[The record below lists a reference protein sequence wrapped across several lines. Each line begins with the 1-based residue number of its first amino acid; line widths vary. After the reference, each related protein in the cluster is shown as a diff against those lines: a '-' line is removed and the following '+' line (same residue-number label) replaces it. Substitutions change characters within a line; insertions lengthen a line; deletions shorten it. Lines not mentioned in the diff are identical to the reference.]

1 MNANPRALGLAALF
15 NSCVCSLVDAR
26 DPRSVGA
33 KAYSLGE
40 MSRLGF
46 PVPPGFVLS
55 DDAFQ
60 EFLDHNDFRSAI
72 KIMCENLDPAC
83 TDRLRET
90 SQAVRALIRSGKI
103 PAGIRDEIALWR
115 ARIVPGATLIVRS
128 SAVGEDSGEASFAGQ
143 LDSFLNIDSSAELEE
158 ALLSCWSSYWSE
170 RSLFYQLARR
180 VQLRGMGVVI
190 QQMVRS
196 RISGVLFTQPPARSG
211 KDDDRLVVEYCF
223 GYGEALVSGQINP
236 GRVTISRTDLTSK
249 RETSPDQPF
258 DPTDEAL
265 LFGKDRL
272 TRLAKT
278 GMKLEKQFRG
288 PQDIEWTMDESGNLF
303 IVQSRPITACP
314 ALCSQSPSGRP
325 LVIWSNANV
334 NENFPEP
341 ISPLLYSIASAG
353 YYHYFRNLGA
363 AFGIARRR
371 LWAMEHQLRNII
383 GVHFGRMYYNL
394 SNIHSALR
402 RAPFGELWVEDFN
415 TFVGTKKTGDPSDD
429 ATNRGERR
437 RGRLAEWLELCFIA
451 LKTLQQ
457 YLALSKS
464 VETFE
469 RAVSDYSE
477 RTRPERLKERSL
489 NDLLTDFRGFLEIRF
504 HRWNN
509 AALADAASMVCYGML
524 KRFIHREFPES
535 DEASLHNTLLKGLR
549 DVVSSVPAIKIWE
562 LSRRVQ
568 KNPALELLFRTKES
582 EEIASALHENE
593 GFNEFRRELGDF
605 VEHWGFRTSGELML
619 TVPSFQ
625 ENPLDLLDLIKGY
638 VEVEGASPAE
648 VIRRQDIDRA
658 AKTAEILAI
667 LSKRRLL
674 ALVPFVTKAHVAR
687 TLLRWTH
694 RSIALRERARLK
706 QALLYSRCRR
716 IALAIGERMV
726 TLRYLANRD
735 DVFFLTY
742 QELDQLLSGGA
753 MFPDQTRELAAMRK
767 RDHARFSTLNPPDT
781 IEIPEGVYL
790 PMPNGS
796 PVEQDATSK
805 PVGSAKLTGT
815 SACGGQTTG
824 RATILRDIS
833 ESRLLKPGDVLVARQ
848 TDPGWGPVFFLI
860 RGLVLERGGMLSHGA
875 IIAREFGIPSV
886 VGVENATER
895 ILQGATV
902 CVDGDNGLVTIV
914 G

>member
-1 MNANPRALGLAALF
+1 MNAHARAVAPMFKSYACFLA
-15 NSCVCSLVDAR
+15 DAA
-26 DPRSVGA
+26 DPRSVGG

-60 EFLDHNDFRSAI
+60 EFLDHNDFRRAI
-72 KIMCENLDPAC
+72 KTMCENLDPAC
-83 TDRLRET
+83 TDRLRQT

-103 PAGIRDEIALWR
+103 PVGIRDEIALWR
-115 ARIVPGATLIVRS
+115 ARVLPGATLIVRS

-143 LDSFLNIDSSAELEE
+143 LDSFLNIDSSEELEQ

-196 RISGVLFTQPPARSG
+196 RISGVLFTQPPARSA
-211 KDDDRLVVEYCF
+211 KDDDRLVVEYCC
-223 GYGEALVSGQINP
+223 GYGEALVSGRVNP
-236 GRVTISRTDLTSK
+236 GRFTISRTDLTWK
-249 RETSPDQPF
+249 RETSPDQPC
-258 DPTDEAL
+258 DPKDEAL
-265 LFGKDRL
+265 LFGNDL
-272 TRLAKT
+272 IARLAET

-288 PQDIEWTMDESGNLF
+288 AQDIEWTVDESGQLF
-303 IVQSRPITACP
+303 IVQSRPITAS
-314 ALCSQSPSGRP
+314 ATLGSQSPSGRP

-363 AFGIARRR
+363 GFGIARRR

-394 SNIHSALR
+394 SNIHWALR
-402 RAPFGELWVEDFN
+402 SVPFGELWVDDFN
-415 TFVGTKKTGDPSDD
+415 NFVGTKKTGEPSD
-429 ATNRGERR
+429 AGRKRRERR
-437 RGRLAEWLELCFIA
+437 RGRPAEWLELCFMA
-451 LKTLQQ
+451 LKTLKQ
-457 YLALSKS
+457 YLSLSKG

-469 RAVSDYSE
+469 RIVSEYSE
-477 RTRPERLKERSL
+477 RTRPERLQERSL

-504 HRWNN
+504 HRWNH
-509 AALADAASMVCYGML
+509 AALADAASMVSYGML
-524 KRFIHREFPES
+524 KRFINREFPES

-549 DVVSSVPAIKIWE
+549 DVVSSVPALKIWE

-568 KNPALELLFRTKES
+568 EDPALKFLFRTKES
-582 EEIASALHENE
+582 AAIASALYENE
-593 GFNEFRRELGDF
+593 EFSEFRRELSDF
-605 VEHWGFRTSGELML
+605 VEHWGFRISGELML

-625 ENPLDLLDLIKGY
+625 ENPIDLLDLIKGY
-638 VEVEGASPAE
+638 IEVEGASPAE
-648 VIRRQDIDRA
+648 VIRRQDADRA
-658 AKTAEILAI
+658 AKTAEILSI
-667 LSKRRLL
+667 LSKRKWLT
-674 ALVPFVTKAHVAR
+674 LVPFVSKAQIAR

-716 IALAIGERMV
+716 IALVIGERMV
-726 TLRYLANRD
+726 TLGYLTNRD

-742 QELDQLLSGGA
+742 QDLDQLLSGGA

-767 RDHARFSTLNPPDT
+767 REHARFSTLSPPDT
-781 IEIPEGVYL
+781 VEITAGVYL

-796 PVEQDATSK
+796 PVERDEQRNSL
-805 PVGSAKLTGT
+805 GSAKLAGT

-833 ESRLLKPGDVLVARQ
+833 ESRRLKPGDVLVARQ
-848 TDPGWGPVFFLI
+848 TDPGWGPLFFLI

-875 IIAREFGIPSV
+875 IIAREFGIPSL

-895 ILQGATV
+895 IPQGKTV

-914 G
+914 D